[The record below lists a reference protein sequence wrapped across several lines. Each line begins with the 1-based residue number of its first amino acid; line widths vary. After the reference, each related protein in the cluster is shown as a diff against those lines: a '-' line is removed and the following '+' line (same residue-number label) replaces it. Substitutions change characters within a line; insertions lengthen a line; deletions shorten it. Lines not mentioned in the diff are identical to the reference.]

1 MKRPIITTIFAL
13 SLAFSAASQV
23 SQKFNSAWLFARSN
37 DTANAP
43 GTWQSVELPH
53 DWSIYTLPDKDAPS
67 GNDGGYYGTGI
78 GWYKKTLHIDRLNDG
93 ERVMLDFEG
102 VYQKAT
108 VYVNGKRAAWHGYG
122 YTPFS
127 VDATKY
133 LKTGENTV
141 TVCVNN
147 SEQKNCRWY
156 SGSGIYRN
164 VWLRRLPAVSVS
176 AENVVFNTDVSGKV
190 TVEGVVENNGAQSH
204 TAKVSV
210 MISSANG
217 LPVSAEKSLQI
228 SAKSTAKF
236 KIEMQVANPKLWSFD
251 EPNIYY
257 TDVRIDGA
265 SQLVRHIGFR
275 KIEYDAENGFRL
287 NGKQVLINGA
297 CVHHDNGLL
306 GAAAPDAAE
315 FHKVRMMKD
324 AGFNL
329 LRTSHNPPSE
339 AFLLACDMYGMMV
352 IDEAFD
358 GWRTAKTDHDYAE
371 MFDSLAVRDVTKMV
385 VRDRHHPCIVAWS
398 IGNEVIERKDIRVI
412 HTAKMLKNAIL
423 KADNTRPVTEALCA
437 WDNDW
442 EIYDPHADV
451 LDIAGY
457 NYMIHKHK
465 SDHERDPKRVI
476 WQTESFPKDAFHNFE
491 IVKKYPYVIGDIVWT
506 GLDYL
511 GESGI
516 GLWRYES
523 WPQGESWQ
531 NEQFPAHGAYCG
543 DVDITGYR
551 KPISYYRDILWNGEK
566 AKSPIHISVREPDGY
581 IEPIKATMWSTW
593 PTWDSWN
600 WQGWEDRPVDVEVC
614 AVGDAVKLFQD
625 NRLVGEKTLKNNMAT
640 FTVNYRPGTLRAEC
654 NGNSATLTT
663 AAKPSKIS
671 LKSWKAYTDAGYPED
686 VAFVEI
692 LLTDSDGNPCAMSSD
707 EITVSVSGGTLL
719 AFGNADLRN
728 NTDIH
733 DTRHAAFHGR
743 AQAIV
748 KIPAGVKSVVISAK
762 GNGIKETKLK
772 VR

>member
-1 MKRPIITTIFAL
+1 MKRPFITTIFAL
-13 SLAFSAASQV
+13 LLAFSASAQV
-23 SQKFNSAWLFARSN
+23 SQKINSSWQFAQSN
-37 DTANAP
+37 DTTNTP
-43 GTWQSVELPH
+43 TSWQSVDLPH
-53 DWSIYTLPDKDAPS
+53 DWSIYTLPDKNAPS
-67 GNDGGYYGTGI
+67 GNDGGYYGAGV
-78 GWYKKTLHIDRLNDG
+78 GWYKKTLNINKLSDG
-93 ERVMLDFEG
+93 ERVVLDFEG

-108 VYVNGKRAAWHGYG
+108 IYVNGKRAAWHGYG

-127 VDATKY
+127 VDVTKY
-133 LKTGENTV
+133 LNTGENTV
-141 TVCVNN
+141 TVRVDN

-176 AENVVFNTDVSGKV
+176 AENVVFHTDISGNV
-190 TVEGVVENNGAQSH
+190 TIEGTVENNSSQSRS
-204 TAKVSV
+204 AKVAV
-210 MISSANG
+210 MISGTSDH
-217 LPVSAEKSLQI
+217 PVSSEKSLQVA
-228 SAKSTAKF
+228 AKSTTKF
-236 KIEMQVANPKLWSFD
+236 KMELQVSNPKLWSFD
-251 EPNIYY
+251 DPNVYY
-257 TDVRIDGA
+257 TDIRIDGV
-265 SQLVRHIGFR
+265 SNLVRHIGFR

-315 FHKVRMMKD
+315 FHKVKMMKD

-358 GWRTAKTDHDYAE
+358 GWRTSKTDHDYAE
-371 MFDSLAVRDVTKMV
+371 MFDAHAVEDVKSMV
-385 VRDRHHPCIVAWS
+385 IRDRHHPCIVAWS
-398 IGNEVIERKDIRVI
+398 IGNEIIERKDIRVV

-423 KADNTRPVTEALCA
+423 EADSTRPVTEALCA
-437 WDNDW
+437 WDEDW

-457 NYMIHKHK
+457 NYMIHKHV
-465 SDHERDPKRVI
+465 SDHARDPKRVI
-476 WQTESFPKDAFHNFE
+476 WQTESFPKDAYQNFE
-491 IVKKYPYVIGDIVWT
+491 IVKNYPYVIGDIVWT

-516 GLWRYES
+516 GLWRYKS
-523 WPQGESWQ
+523 WPQNEHWQ
-531 NEQFPAHGAYCG
+531 NEHFPAHGAYCG
-543 DVDITGYR
+543 DVDITGHR
-551 KPISYYRDILWNGEK
+551 KPISYYRDILWNGEN

-581 IEPIKATMWSTW
+581 IEPIKTTMWSTW

-600 WQGWEDRPVDVEVC
+600 WQGCEGRPIDVEVY
-614 AVGDAVKLFQD
+614 AVGSTVKLFQ
-625 NRLVGEKTLKNNMAT
+625 NNKLIGEKPLTNSMAT

-654 NGNSATLTT
+654 NGNSVTLTT

-671 LKSWKAYTDAGYPED
+671 LESWKAYTDAGNPED
-686 VAFVEI
+686 VAFIDI
-692 LLTDSDGNPCAMSSD
+692 LLTDSKGNPCAMSSD

-733 DTRHAAFHGR
+733 DTRHNAFHGR

-748 KIPAGVKSVVISAK
+748 KIPQGAKSVIVSAK
-762 GNGIKETKLK
+762 GNGIQEAVLK